1 MGKLMFVDRCWVC
14 LPRRV
19 MLSSDAPHASM
30 LQSVTLSS
38 ANKNKQDFPM
48 LSRKDMSLGAPL
60 ARGRAALATLTT
72 VSLLALSSAAAMAQ
86 DYDPQAVVNIGS
98 LYEPQN
104 LDNTQGAGQ
113 GINEAF
119 NGNVY
124 EGLFVL
130 TDDGDV
136 EPKLVEGYE
145 ISEDGLTYTFTLKD
159 GVTFHSGEVM
169 TSADVKSS
177 IERVTAENSASSRK
191 KTLSVIDSIGTPDD
205 KTVVVTLSA
214 PSISLP
220 YNLSYVWIVN
230 DDAGDISASE
240 DGTGPY
246 TLQEWRRGSA
256 LAMVPFEG
264 YWGEEPSN
272 GGVMFQYFTDAT
284 AQNNALLTGAVDII
298 TSVQSPDALSMFT
311 DNPDFTVSE
320 GASTTKELMA
330 YNDRVAPFDNVEVR
344 AALSRAVDKQ
354 KLLQAIWGDYGTLIG
369 SFVPPTDPWY
379 VDLNDVNAYDPESA
393 KEMLAEAGY
402 PDGFSFTLDTPDY
415 DPHPVVAQF
424 LQNELAKVDVDVKIN
439 IITANEWYTK
449 IYKAHDFDATLQEHV
464 NHRDIVFYGNPGF
477 YWGYDNPE
485 VTRLITE
492 SESAHS
498 MEEQTEM
505 LTEANKIIAEDAA
518 SMWLYL
524 YPQIVVST
532 SNVSGYPLNGLNSQF
547 FVSDIQ
553 KAD

>member
-1 MGKLMFVDRCWVC
+1 MTFMA
-14 LPRRV
+14 LPLPTATR
-19 MLSSDAPHASM
+19 A
-30 LQSVTLSS
+30 
-38 ANKNKQDFPM
+38 
-48 LSRKDMSLGAPL
+48 L
-60 ARGRAALATLTT
+60 AAALAA
-72 VSLLALSSAAAMAQ
+72 SSALALSAAGALAQ
-86 DYDPQAVVNIGS
+86 DHDPDAVINIGS

-104 LDNTQGAGQ
+104 LDNTAGAGQ

-136 EPKLVEGYE
+136 EPRLAEDYT
-145 ISEDGLTYTFTLKD
+145 ISEDGLVYTFTLKD
-159 GVTFHSGEVM
+159 GVTFHSGDPL
-169 TSADVKSS
+169 TADDVKSS
-177 IERVTAENSASSRK
+177 IERVVAENSASSRK
-191 KTLSVIDSIGTPDD
+191 RTLAVIEAIEVLDD
-205 KTVVVTLSA
+205 RTLTVTLKS

-230 DDAGDISASE
+230 DTAGDISASE

-246 TLQEWRRGSA
+246 VLREWRRGSA
-256 LAMVPFEG
+256 LALVPFEG
-264 YWGEEPSN
+264 YWGDAPDN

-298 TSVQSPDALSMFT
+298 TSVQSPDALSQFA

-320 GASTTKELMA
+320 GASTTKEIMA
-330 YNDRVAPFDNVEVR
+330 YNDRIAPFDDPMVR
-344 AALSRAVDKQ
+344 SALARAVDNE
-354 KLLQAIWGDYGTLIG
+354 KLLNAIWGDYGTLIG

-379 VDLNDVNAYDPESA
+379 VDLTDVNAYDPESA
-393 KEMLAEAGY
+393 RQMLAEAGY
-402 PDGFSFTLDTPDY
+402 EDGFSFTLDTPDY
-415 DPHPVVAQF
+415 DPHPIVAQF
-424 LQNELAKVDVDVKIN
+424 VQNELANVGVDVKIN

-449 IYKAHDFDATLQEHV
+449 IYKAQDFEATLQEHV
-464 NHRDIVFYGNPGF
+464 NHRDIVFYGNPDF

-485 VTRLITE
+485 VTRLIAE
-492 SESAHS
+492 SENVASIA
-498 MEEQTEM
+498 EQTEM
-505 LTEANKIIAEDAA
+505 LTEANRIIAEDAA

-532 SNVSGYPLNGLNSQF
+532 SNVTGYPLNGLNSQF
-547 FVSDIQ
+547 FVSDIK

>member
-1 MGKLMFVDRCWVC
+1 
-14 LPRRV
+14 
-19 MLSSDAPHASM
+19 MLSKTNISPQRALRTGTAIAAVTFAS
-30 LQSVTLSS
+30 
-38 ANKNKQDFPM
+38 AF
-48 LSRKDMSLGAPL
+48 AI
-60 ARGRAALATLTT
+60 
-72 VSLLALSSAAAMAQ
+72 SAAAD
-86 DYDPQAVVNIGS
+86 DYNPTSVVNIGS

-104 LDNTQGAGQ
+104 LDNTAGAGQ

-130 TDDGDV
+130 TDAGDV
-136 EPKLVEGYE
+136 EPKLVDDYA
-145 ISEDGLTYTFTLKD
+145 ISDDGLTYTFTLKD
-159 GVTFHSGEVM
+159 GISFHSGDPL
-169 TSADVKSS
+169 TAADVKSS

-191 KTLSVIDSIGTPDD
+191 RTLAVIESVETPDD
-205 KTVVVTLSA
+205 KTVVITLNT

-230 DDAGDISASE
+230 DDAGDISASA

-256 LAMVPFEG
+256 LAMEPFEG
-264 YWGEEPSN
+264 YWGDAPDN

-298 TSVQSPDALSMFT
+298 TSVQSPDALSLFA

-330 YNDRVAPFDNVEVR
+330 YNDRVAPFNDAKVR
-344 AALSRAVDKQ
+344 SALARAVDNE
-354 KLLQAIWGDYGTLIG
+354 KLLSAIWGDYGTLIG

-379 VDLNDVNAYDPESA
+379 VDLTDVNAYDPDSA

-402 PDGFSFTLDTPDY
+402 PEGFSFTLDTPDY

-424 LQNELAKVDVDVKIN
+424 LQNELAKVGVEVKIN

-449 IYKAHDFDATLQEHV
+449 IYKAQDFEATLQEHV
-464 NHRDIVFYGNPGF
+464 NHRDIVFYGNPNF
-477 YWGYDNPE
+477 YWGYDNPDVVKLIADSE
-485 VTRLITE
+485 GVT
-492 SESAHS
+492 S
-498 MEEQTEM
+498 MDEQTKM
-505 LTEANKIIAEDAA
+505 LSEANKIIAEDAA

-532 SNVSGYPLNGLNSQF
+532 SNVSDYPLNGLNAQF
-547 FVSDIQ
+547 FVSDI
-553 KAD
+553 KKID